1 MITVKKRVV
10 TFTGKD
16 FKLLKAESKRLGIS
30 MQNVFTGMLWEYI
43 MRKAREGVFN
53 GKSKKRMEA

>member
-1 MITVKKRVV
+1 MITIKKRVA

-16 FKLLKAESKRLGIS
+16 FKFLKAESKRLGMS

-43 MRKAREGVFN
+43 MRKAREEVFN